1 MDFLIFIIIILLGLY
16 FWKRAEK
23 KHYASITE
31 REEKYKNLVVLSDKD
46 LKRAKNQQSEW
57 ILLVEGTVVSI
68 DAFKKLMASFVNLFW
83 GRMKAYES
91 LVDRARREAVLKVK
105 ERASRSGCNVIAN
118 LRLETSSI
126 NKSTKKQ
133 VWSIEAIAYATG
145 IKVSAS
151 WK

>member
-1 MDFLIFIIIILLGLY
+1 MDFLIFIILILLWLF

-23 KHYASITE
+23 KHYASIVE
-31 REEKYKNLVVLSDKD
+31 REETYKNIVVLSDKD
-46 LKRAKNQQSEW
+46 LKSLQHPQSEW
-57 ILLVEGTVVSI
+57 MLIVEGTVVSI
-68 DAFKKLMASFVNLFW
+68 DAFKKLMASFVNIFG

-105 ERASRSGCNVIAN
+105 QRAGNAGCNVIVN

-126 NKSTKKQ
+126 SKSTKNT
-133 VWSIEAIAYATG
+133 VWAVEAIAYATG
-145 IKVSAS
+145 IKVTSP